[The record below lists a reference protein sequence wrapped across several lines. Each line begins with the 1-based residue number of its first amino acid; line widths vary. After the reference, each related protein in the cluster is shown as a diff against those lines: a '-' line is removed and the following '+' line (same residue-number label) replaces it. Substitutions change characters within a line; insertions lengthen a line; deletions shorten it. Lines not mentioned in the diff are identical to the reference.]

1 MVIDNAAQMTIA
13 FRILISFVA
22 GMLIGFDRE
31 RSGKAAGL
39 RTQMLV
45 CVGSTL
51 FAGLSI
57 YVANSLGVLGQDPTR
72 IMAQIVSGVG
82 FLGAG
87 VILKNGNRLSGVT
100 TAATIWTTAAV
111 GVAIGSGFYIPAAVT
126 VFLILMLN
134 PIAYLQYK
142 FGTKG
147 NTYVIGFDKKY
158 DKEMAEYFSQLRLR
172 VLEKTV
178 HQSDVHVSVLSNEQ
192 KNEKLIRDLNE
203 KDIKFS
209 LESTE
214 E

>member
-1 MVIDNAAQMTIA
+1 MVIDYSVQLTIA
-13 FRILISFVA
+13 FRILIAFVA
-22 GMLIGFDRE
+22 GMLIGYDRE

-45 CVGSTL
+45 CVGSAL

-57 YVANSLGVLGQDPTR
+57 YVANSLGILGQDPTR

-111 GVAIGSGFYIPAAVT
+111 GVAIGSGFYIPAGFT
-126 VFLILMLN
+126 VLLILMLN
-134 PIAYLQYK
+134 PIAFLQYK

-147 NTYVIGFDKKY
+147 NTYLVSLGKKSDK
-158 DKEMAEYFSQLRLR
+158 DLMGYFSQERIR
-172 VLEKTV
+172 VIQKSV
-178 HQSDVHVSVLSNEQ
+178 HEDDVHIHILSNEQ
-192 KNEKLIRDLNE
+192 KNEKMMQMLTE

-209 LESTE
+209 LEPTE

>member
-1 MVIDNAAQMTIA
+1 MIDYSAQMTIG
-13 FRILISFVA
+13 FRLLIAFVA
-22 GMLIGFDRE
+22 GLLIGFDRE

-45 CVGSTL
+45 CVGSAL
-51 FAGLSI
+51 FAGLSV

-111 GVAIGSGFYIPAAVT
+111 GTAIGCGFYIPAGVT
-126 VFLILMLN
+126 VFLILMLT
-134 PIAYLQYK
+134 PIAFLQYK
-142 FGTKG
+142 YGSKG
-147 NTYVIGFDKKY
+147 NMYVISADRKNFIEIE
-158 DKEMAEYFSQLRLR
+158 EMVNQQHIREIQQS
-172 VLEKTV
+172 V
-178 HQSDVHVSVLSNEQ
+178 HQSDFHLQILSNEQ
-192 KNEKLIRDLNE
+192 RNEKLIQALNE
-203 KDIKFS
+203 KEIKFS
-209 LESTE
+209 LEPTE

>member
-1 MVIDNAAQMTIA
+1 MEISNSFQVTIA
-13 FRILISFVA
+13 FRIFLAFLA
-22 GMLIGFDRE
+22 GILIGFDRE

-45 CVGSTL
+45 CIGSAL

-57 YVANSLGVLGQDPTR
+57 YVANSMGVLGQDPTR

-111 GVAIGSGFYIPAAVT
+111 GTAIGAGFYIPAAIT
-126 VFLILMLN
+126 VVLILMLT
-134 PIAYLQYK
+134 PIAYLQYR

-147 NTYVIGFDKKY
+147 NSYLLSFNKKY
-158 DKEMAEYFSQLRLR
+158 EADIMDIFE
-172 VLEKTV
+172 
-178 HQSDVHVSVLSNEQ
+178 HQHIHVIQKSIHKSEVHVHVMSNEL
-192 KNEKLIRDLNE
+192 KNEKLFNLFEE
-203 KDIKFS
+203 KEIKFS
-209 LESTE
+209 LEPTE

>member
-1 MVIDNAAQMTIA
+1 MIFDNAQITIA
-13 FRILISFVA
+13 VRILIAFVA

-45 CVGSTL
+45 CVGSAL

-57 YVANSLGVLGQDPTR
+57 YVASSMGVLGQDPTR

-111 GVAIGSGFYIPAAVT
+111 GVAIGSGFYLPAALT
-126 VFLILMLN
+126 VLLVLMLN

-147 NTYVIGFDKKY
+147 NTYVISFDKK
-158 DKEMAEYFSQLRLR
+158 AEKNISEIFSQQHMRII
-172 VLEKTV
+172 EKSV
-178 HQSDVHVSVLSNEQ
+178 HQTDVHVQVLSNEQ
-192 KNEKLIRDLNE
+192 KNEKLIQELNE
-203 KDIKFS
+203 KDIRFS
-209 LESTE
+209 LEATE

>member
-1 MVIDNAAQMTIA
+1 MTIA
-13 FRILISFVA
+13 FRLLIAFFAGILI
-22 GMLIGFDRE
+22 GYDRE
-31 RSGKAAGL
+31 RSGKVAGL

-45 CVGSTL
+45 CVGSAL

-100 TAATIWTTAAV
+100 TAATIWTTAAI
-111 GVAIGSGFYIPAAVT
+111 GVAIGSGFYIPAATT
-126 VFLILMLN
+126 VFLVLMLN
-134 PIAYLQYK
+134 PMAALQYK

-147 NTYVIGFDKKY
+147 NTYMMTLDKK
-158 DKEMAEYFSQLRLR
+158 DMKRVVELFGQLHAR
-172 VLEKTV
+172 VLQKSVHLSDAHIHLLSTEEKN
-178 HQSDVHVSVLSNEQ
+178 DKLSQE
-192 KNEKLIRDLNE
+192 LD
-203 KDIKFS
+203 DMGVKFS
-209 LESTE
+209 LEPTE

>member
-1 MVIDNAAQMTIA
+1 MVIDYSVQLTIT
-13 FRILISFVA
+13 FRILIAFAA
-22 GMLIGFDRE
+22 GMLIGYDRE

-45 CVGSTL
+45 CVGSAL

-111 GVAIGSGFYIPAAVT
+111 GVAIGSGFYIPAGFT
-126 VFLILMLN
+126 VLLILMLN

-147 NTYVIGFDKKY
+147 NTYLISLGKKNDK
-158 DKEMAEYFSQLRLR
+158 DLMEYFSQERIR
-172 VLEKTV
+172 VIQKSV
-178 HQSDVHVSVLSNEQ
+178 HEEDVHIHILSNEL
-192 KNEKLIRDLNE
+192 KNEKMMQMLTE

-209 LESTE
+209 LEPTE